1 MEKECDGR
9 WTAETIRKT
18 FDYWVGKDSPTA
30 PKAPGKMNGLLL
42 IGFTKEIKSLSG
54 PKMGLIKR
62 TSQS

>member
-42 IGFTKEIKSLSG
+42 IGPIPQKKAAIVR
-54 PKMGLIKR
+54 IW
-62 TSQS
+62 QSALV